1 MNTRNSHIDALRG
14 TAILCVLVLHFALAY
29 GLKNSPLGVLPAWL
43 LNAAY
48 QGNYG
53 VTIFFVISGYLITAT
68 SLHRWGDL
76 ARIELAAFYVYRLA
90 RLLPALLLAL
100 TIIVLLGVL
109 DVPFFAN
116 TDGGKSLPASYFI
129 IAIASVLTFWHNVL
143 MQGAG
148 YFNYCLNV
156 YWSLSVEEMFYLLL
170 PLSCRLLRRRQAIML
185 LCGAAIVAGPVYRS
199 LHADNE
205 IYFMYGYLACFDAI
219 AIGCLTALLTRDMRL
234 GERGGRCLRLL
245 SGLALA
251 LLYVRG
257 IGGHE
262 VFGFTWIA
270 VASAAFLVG
279 SVTGEAGKPRRTGA
293 LQWLGRH
300 SYELYLFHIIVL
312 AGMRNVVDKAGLA
325 YAERLPW
332 LALFLAATA
341 LAAALVARCVSG
353 PANAALRRRFRRA
366 AETTTTPAGAQA
378 TMTARRDALPLP
390 AHRCPLCGGP
400 NGCAPA
406 RSGSFATVC
415 WCQAAAIDAGARARV
430 PPALRGQACLCQ
442 RCGTK
447 A

>member
-1 MNTRNSHIDALRG
+1 MPTRNQPIDALRG
-14 TAILCVLVLHFALAY
+14 AAILCVLLLHFALAY
-29 GLKNSPLGVLPAWL
+29 GLKNSPLVVLPDWL
-43 LNAAY
+43 LKAAY

-53 VTIFFVISGYLITAT
+53 VTIFFVISGYLITST
-68 SLHRWGDL
+68 SLRRWGDL
-76 ARIELAAFYVYRLA
+76 ARIDLAAFYVYRIA

-100 TIIVLLGVL
+100 SIIVLLGVL

-116 TDGGKSLPASYFI
+116 SDGGKDLPASYFV

-143 MQGAG
+143 MQSAG

-170 PLSCRLLRRRQAIML
+170 PLSCRVLRQRHRIML
-185 LCGAAIVAGPVYRS
+185 LCGAAIVVGPVYRS

-219 AIGCLTALLTRDMRL
+219 AIGCLTALLTQHWQPGARA
-234 GERGGRCLRLL
+234 GRFLRWTA
-245 SGLALA
+245 GLALA
-251 LLYVRG
+251 ALYVRG

-270 VASAAFLVG
+270 VAGAAFI
-279 SVTGEAGKPRRTGA
+279 AGATASPAADRGRSGP

-312 AGMRNVVDKAGLA
+312 AGMRNVVDKAGLG

-341 LAAALVARCVSG
+341 LAAALVARYVSD
-353 PANAALRRRFRRA
+353 PANAALRRRFRGA
-366 AETTTTPAGAQA
+366 A
-378 TMTARRDALPLP
+378 TA
-390 AHRCPLCGGP
+390 
-400 NGCAPA
+400 APA
-406 RSGSFATVC
+406 CSGGSP
-415 WCQAAAIDAGARARV
+415 DAV
-430 PPALRGQACLCQ
+430 P
-442 RCGTK
+442 
-447 A
+447 

>member
-1 MNTRNSHIDALRG
+1 MQARNHHIDALRG
-14 TAILCVLVLHFALAY
+14 VAILCVLLLHFALAY
-29 GLKNSPLGVLPAWL
+29 GLKNSPLVVLPDWL
-43 LNAAY
+43 LKAAY

-53 VTIFFVISGYLITAT
+53 VTIFFVISGYLITST
-68 SLHRWGDL
+68 SLRRWGDL
-76 ARIELAAFYVYRLA
+76 ARIDLAAFYAYRVA

-100 TIIVLLGVL
+100 SLIVLLGVL

-116 TDGGKSLPASYFI
+116 SDGGKDLPASYFV

-143 MQGAG
+143 MQSAG

-170 PLSCRLLRRRQAIML
+170 PLSCRVLRQRHRIML
-185 LCGAAIVAGPVYRS
+185 LCGAAIVVGPVYRS

-219 AIGCLTALLTRDMRL
+219 AIGCLTALLTQRWQPGARA
-234 GERGGRCLRLL
+234 GRFLRWTA
-245 SGLALA
+245 GLALA
-251 LLYVRG
+251 ALYLRG

-270 VASAAFLVG
+270 VAGAAFI
-279 SVTGEAGKPRRTGA
+279 AGATASPAADRGRSGP

-312 AGMRNVVDKAGLA
+312 AGMRNVVDKAGLG

-341 LAAALVARCVSG
+341 LAAALVARYVSD
-353 PANAALRRRFRRA
+353 PANAALRRRFRGA
-366 AETTTTPAGAQA
+366 A
-378 TMTARRDALPLP
+378 TA
-390 AHRCPLCGGP
+390 
-400 NGCAPA
+400 APA
-406 RSGSFATVC
+406 CSGGSP
-415 WCQAAAIDAGARARV
+415 DAV
-430 PPALRGQACLCQ
+430 P
-442 RCGTK
+442 
-447 A
+447 

>member
-1 MNTRNSHIDALRG
+1 MPLHTRNNHIDALRG
-14 TAILCVLVLHFALAY
+14 AAILCVLVLHFALAY
-29 GLKNSPLGVLPAWL
+29 GLKNSPLGLLPTWL
-43 LNAAY
+43 LKAAY

-53 VTIFFVISGYLITAT
+53 VTMFFVISGYLITST
-68 SLHRWGDL
+68 SLRRWGDL
-76 ARIELAAFYVYRLA
+76 ARIDLAAFYVYRIA

-100 TIIVLLGVL
+100 SIIVLLGVL

-116 TDGGKSLPASYFI
+116 SDGGKDLPASYFV
-129 IAIASVLTFWHNVL
+129 IAIASILTFWHNVL
-143 MQGAG
+143 MQSAG

-170 PLSCRLLRRRQAIML
+170 PLSCRLLRRRHWITL

-219 AIGCLTALLTRDMRL
+219 AIGCLTALLTQRWQPGARA
-234 GERGGRCLRLL
+234 GRFLRWTA
-245 SGLALA
+245 GLVLA
-251 LLYVRG
+251 ALYVRG

-270 VASAAFLVG
+270 VAGAAYIVG
-279 SVTGEAGKPRRTGA
+279 ATAGQTAGQGRCGP

-312 AGMRNVVDKAGLA
+312 AGMRNVVDKAGLG

-341 LAAALVARCVSG
+341 LAAALVARYVSD
-353 PANAALRRRFRRA
+353 PANAALRRRFRGA
-366 AETTTTPAGAQA
+366 A
-378 TMTARRDALPLP
+378 TA
-390 AHRCPLCGGP
+390 
-400 NGCAPA
+400 APA
-406 RSGSFATVC
+406 CAGGSPG
-415 WCQAAAIDAGARARV
+415 AA
-430 PPALRGQACLCQ
+430 P
-442 RCGTK
+442 
-447 A
+447 

>member
-1 MNTRNSHIDALRG
+1 MSNTRNHHIDALRG
-14 TAILCVLVLHFALAY
+14 AAILCVLLLHFALAY
-29 GLKNSPLGVLPAWL
+29 GLKNSPLVVLPTWL
-43 LNAAY
+43 LKAAY

-53 VTIFFVISGYLITAT
+53 VTMFFVISGYLITAT
-68 SLHRWGDL
+68 SLRRWGDL
-76 ARIELAAFYVYRLA
+76 ARIDLAAFYAYRVA

-100 TIIVLLGVL
+100 SLIVLLGVL

-116 TDGGKSLPASYFI
+116 SDGGKDLPASYFV

-143 MQGAG
+143 MQSAG

-205 IYFMYGYLACFDAI
+205 IYYMYGYLACFDAI
-219 AIGCLTALLTRDMRL
+219 AIGCLTALLTQHWQPGPRAGKL
-234 GERGGRCLRLL
+234 LRRAA
-245 SGLALA
+245 GLTLA
-251 LLYVRG
+251 AVYVRG

-262 VFGFTWIA
+262 VFGFCAIA
-270 VASAAFLVG
+270 LASAAFI
-279 SVTGEAGKPRRTGA
+279 AGATAVPAARDGRPGP

-312 AGMRNVVDKAGLA
+312 AGMRNVIDKAGLG

-341 LAAALVARCVSG
+341 LAAALVARYVSE
-353 PANAALRRRFRRA
+353 PANAALRRRWRG
-366 AETTTTPAGAQA
+366 GA
-378 TMTARRDALPLP
+378 TA
-390 AHRCPLCGGP
+390 
-400 NGCAPA
+400 APA
-406 RSGSFATVC
+406 RAGGNPG
-415 WCQAAAIDAGARARV
+415 AA
-430 PPALRGQACLCQ
+430 P
-442 RCGTK
+442 
-447 A
+447 

>member
-1 MNTRNSHIDALRG
+1 MPLHSRNNHIDALRG
-14 TAILCVLVLHFALAY
+14 AAILCVLVLHFALAY
-29 GLKNSPLGVLPAWL
+29 GLKNSPLGVLPTWL
-43 LNAAY
+43 LKAAY

-53 VTIFFVISGYLITAT
+53 VTMFFVISGYLITST
-68 SLHRWGDL
+68 SLRRWGDL
-76 ARIELAAFYVYRLA
+76 ARIDLAAFYVYRIA

-100 TIIVLLGVL
+100 SIIVLLGVL

-116 TDGGKSLPASYFI
+116 SDGGKDLPASYFL

-143 MQGAG
+143 MQSAG

-170 PLSCRLLRRRQAIML
+170 PLSCRVLRQRHWIML

-219 AIGCLTALLTRDMRL
+219 AIGCLTALLTQRWQPGARA
-234 GERGGRCLRLL
+234 GRFLRWTA
-245 SGLALA
+245 GLALA
-251 LLYVRG
+251 ALYVRG

-262 VFGFTWIA
+262 MFGFTWIA
-270 VASAAFLVG
+270 VAGAAFIVG
-279 SVTGEAGKPRRTGA
+279 ATAAPAAGRGRSGP

-312 AGMRNVVDKAGLA
+312 AGMRNVVDKAGLG

-341 LAAALVARCVSG
+341 LAAALVARYVSD
-353 PANAALRRRFRRA
+353 PANAALRRRFRGA
-366 AETTTTPAGAQA
+366 ATAAPTCSGGSPGA
-378 TMTARRDALPLP
+378 
-390 AHRCPLCGGP
+390 
-400 NGCAPA
+400 
-406 RSGSFATVC
+406 
-415 WCQAAAIDAGARARV
+415 V
-430 PPALRGQACLCQ
+430 P
-442 RCGTK
+442 
-447 A
+447 

>member
-1 MNTRNSHIDALRG
+1 MPLHSRNNHIDALRG
-14 TAILCVLVLHFALAY
+14 AAILCVLVLHFALAY
-29 GLKNSPLGVLPAWL
+29 GLKNSPLGVLPTWL
-43 LNAAY
+43 LKAAY

-53 VTIFFVISGYLITAT
+53 VTMFFVISGYLITST
-68 SLHRWGDL
+68 SLRRWGDL
-76 ARIELAAFYVYRLA
+76 VRIDLAAFYVYRIA

-100 TIIVLLGVL
+100 SIIVLLGVL

-116 TDGGKSLPASYFI
+116 SDGGKDLPASYFV

-143 MQGAG
+143 MQSAG

-170 PLSCRLLRRRQAIML
+170 PLSCRVLRQRHWIML

-219 AIGCLTALLTRDMRL
+219 AIGCLTALLTQRWQPGARA
-234 GERGGRCLRLL
+234 GRFLRWTA
-245 SGLALA
+245 GLALA
-251 LLYVRG
+251 ALYLRG

-270 VASAAFLVG
+270 VAGAAFI
-279 SVTGEAGKPRRTGA
+279 AGATASPAADRGRSGP

-312 AGMRNVVDKAGLA
+312 AGMRNVVDKAGLG

-341 LAAALVARCVSG
+341 LAAALVARYVSD
-353 PANAALRRRFRRA
+353 PANAALRRRFLGA
-366 AETTTTPAGAQA
+366 AAP
-378 TMTARRDALPLP
+378 
-390 AHRCPLCGGP
+390 
-400 NGCAPA
+400 APA
-406 RSGSFATVC
+406 RAGGSPG
-415 WCQAAAIDAGARARV
+415 AA
-430 PPALRGQACLCQ
+430 P
-442 RCGTK
+442 
-447 A
+447 

>member
-1 MNTRNSHIDALRG
+1 MNIRNSHIDALRG
-14 TAILCVLVLHFALAY
+14 AAILCVLVLHFALAY
-29 GLKNSPLGVLPAWL
+29 GLKNSPLEVLPSWL
-43 LNAAY
+43 LRAAY

-53 VTIFFVISGYLITAT
+53 VTMFFVISGYLITST
-68 SLHRWGDL
+68 SLRRWGDL
-76 ARIELAAFYVYRLA
+76 ARIDLAAFYAYRIA

-100 TIIVLLGVL
+100 SIIVLPGVL

-116 TDGGKSLPASYFI
+116 SDGGKNLPASYFV

-143 MQGAG
+143 MQSAG

-170 PLSCRLLRRRQAIML
+170 PLSCRVLRQRHWIML
-185 LCGAAIVAGPVYRS
+185 LCGAAIIAGPVYRS

-219 AIGCLTALLTRDMRL
+219 AIGCLTALLTQHRQPAART
-234 GERGGRCLRLL
+234 GRFLRWTA
-245 SGLALA
+245 GLALA
-251 LLYVRG
+251 ALYVRG

-270 VASAAFLVG
+270 VASAAFI
-279 SVTGEAGKPRRTGA
+279 AGATAGQAAGLGRPGP

-312 AGMRNVVDKAGLA
+312 AGMRNVVDKAGLS

-341 LAAALVARCVSG
+341 LAAALVARYVSD
-353 PANAALRRRFRRA
+353 PANAALRRRFRGA
-366 AETTTTPAGAQA
+366 A
-378 TMTARRDALPLP
+378 TA
-390 AHRCPLCGGP
+390 
-400 NGCAPA
+400 APA
-406 RSGSFATVC
+406 C
-415 WCQAAAIDAGARARV
+415 AGDSA
-430 PPALRGQACLCQ
+430 
-442 RCGTK
+442 GT
-447 A
+447 AP